1 MGSALATIRRHTLV
15 LLALVRHCGGH
26 HHHRGLSRDCDQ
38 ALLPDQHLSS
48 QPFGRCWARNKGC
61 CCGRGGGPCW
71 LCPPWLRKPCHGIF
85 FCKGRLA
92 TPDTF
97 KDSLPINIYLQ
108 LQLMMYNF
116 ILIAYNGC

>member
-85 FCKGRLA
+85 F
-92 TPDTF
+92 
-97 KDSLPINIYLQ
+97 LQ
-108 LQLMMYNF
+108 RRTSYSGHVQRFTANKY
-116 ILIAYNGC
+116 ISTTSIDD